1 MCGATLDGVREV
13 YQTWDRVAAIEE
25 TAWSDDGNVSA
36 SVGARGELR
45 ELVLDPRIYR
55 ETDADALAE
64 SIRDT
69 VAEATK
75 LARGQAFDVMRPLL
89 PRNADEADTDL
100 AFDPLLH
107 HLDSG
112 GR

>member
-1 MCGATLDGVREV
+1 VRPTLGAVHDLYR
-13 YQTWDRVAAIEE
+13 TWDQVAAIEE
-25 TAWSDDGNVSA
+25 TAWSPDGYVTA

-45 ELVLDPRIYR
+45 DLVLDPRIYR
-55 ETDADALAE
+55 DADADALAT

-69 VAEATK
+69 VVEAAR
-75 LARGQAFDVMRPLL
+75 LARRQAFDALRPLL
-89 PRNADEADTDL
+89 APYATEDEADL

-112 GR
+112 G